1 MNIGKYQIT
10 NSNPSAVQNSL
21 VRVRLDGVIL
31 AEVRIGAR
39 SNPLKYIRS
48 YPLSAERKSF
58 VEQLRANQVPQ
69 EDIEAILKP
78 VPTDYMAKKLDKAMK
93 KKMGEV

>member
-1 MNIGKYQIT
+1 MQIGKYKIT
-10 NSNPSAVQNSL
+10 NSNPSAVQSSL
-21 VRVRLDGVIL
+21 VRVKLDGLIL
-31 AEVRIGAR
+31 AEVRMGAR

-48 YPLSAERKSF
+48 YPLSVERRSF

-78 VPTDYMAKKLDKAMK
+78 VMTDYMRKKQEERKGA
-93 KKMGEV
+93 

>member
-1 MNIGKYQIT
+1 MQIGKYQIT

-31 AEVRIGAR
+31 AEVRLGSR

-78 VPTDYMAKKLDKAMK
+78 VPTDYMKKKLSRQEQAK
-93 KKMGEV
+93 